1 MPTARRAVRR
11 SLFVECLEDRIA
23 LSTWT
28 PIGPAP
34 IIGDAADAPG
44 MGYVSGRVTSIVT
57 DPNDASG
64 NTVYIGSA
72 GGGVW
77 AGTHI
82 ISGPATRP

>member
-1 MPTARRAVRR
+1 
-11 SLFVECLEDRIA
+11 
-23 LSTWT
+23 
-28 PIGPAP
+28 
-34 IIGDAADAPG
+34 